1 MKLELLIFAVTGFLI
16 TNTYCDG
23 KYTRM
28 LTIGKKYIKMIMFAF
43 VGFSIYLLLK
53 KNPDQS
59 RSILS
64 HANTLIKYMPIDKDT
79 TDLISPLFDFTRI
92 SNDINNFSTNSNH
105 IPSSQQTPQMKRM
118 MGSGKTSKRC
128 VSETKKKY
136 VASQQNW
143 KCAKC
148 QNQLTAT
155 FEVDHKIDLQL
166 GGSNHVSNLTA
177 LCRECHGNKTMM
189 RNL

>member
-16 TNTYCDG
+16 ANTYYDG
-23 KYTRM
+23 KYTKM

-53 KNPDQS
+53 KNPDES

-105 IPSSQQTPQMKRM
+105 VPSSQQTPQMKRM

>member
-1 MKLELLIFAVTGFLI
+1 MKLELIVFTITVFLV
-16 TNTYCDG
+16 TNTYYDG
-23 KYTRM
+23 KYTKM
-28 LTIGKKYIKMIMFAF
+28 LTIGKKYIKMIMFTF

-53 KNPDQS
+53 KNPNES

-64 HANTLIKYMPIDKDT
+64 HANTLIKYMPIDKNT
-79 TDLISPLFDFTRI
+79 SDLISPIFEFTKI
-92 SNDINNFSTNSNH
+92 KNDINNYGNGPSFSTD
-105 IPSSQQTPQMKRM
+105 QQTPQMKRM
-118 MGSGKTSKRC
+118 LNSGKSNKRC

-136 VASQQNW
+136 VASQQGW

-148 QNQLTAT
+148 QHQLKAT

-166 GGSNHVSNLTA
+166 GGTNHVNNLAA
-177 LCRECHGNKTMM
+177 LCRECHGEKTMM